1 MADDTKPHTARG
13 LRGVL
18 STGLGAVQTR
28 LQLLAVEVQEEK
40 LRIAAFLFNSVLSA
54 LFIGFGVIA
63 LVVLVTVA
71 LWDSHRLLA
80 LGVGTAVL
88 LGAGLITASTA
99 ARLAR
104 EGTRLFA
111 ASLAELHRDRE
122 ELQHRP

>member
-1 MADDTKPHTARG
+1 MADDAKPHTARG

-18 STGLGAVQTR
+18 STGLAAVQTR
-28 LQLLAVEVQEEK
+28 LQLVAVEVQEEK

-71 LWDSHRLLA
+71 LWDTYRLLA

-104 EGTRLFA
+104 EGSRLFA
-111 ASLAELHRDRE
+111 ASLAELRRDQE